1 MRDHYWRFA
10 GFYFFYFAFVGAFA
24 PYWSLYL
31 KSLALSAFQIGVLMS
46 LLQVMRIFSPNAWGW
61 LSDRSGRSVQVVRL
75 ASAAS
80 LIFYCGVFFGSS
92 FAWLFAVMALM
103 SFFWGGSLPLV
114 EAATMGHLGEATHNY
129 GRIRFWGSVGF
140 VIVVVGLGALLD
152 RVAIG
157 WVPWVVLLLLTCIVL
172 QAFLLPEIRAPE
184 HERESASVWEILRRR
199 EVVAFFIACFLMTVA
214 HGPLYVFYS
223 IYLVDHGYGKTA
235 VGVLWSLGV
244 VCEIFVFIY
253 LPRLLQRYALRAV
266 LLASLAAA
274 VVRFLLI
281 GWAADSMALM
291 ALAQVLH
298 ALTFGSYHGAA
309 LSFVHSHF
317 RGRHQAKGQA
327 LYTSLSFGAG
337 GALGGLLSGLAWE
350 RLGASLTFTI
360 ASVCALAGLVVIARQ
375 LNSDQGLP
383 T

>member
-1 MRDHYWRFA
+1 
-10 GFYFFYFAFVGAFA
+10 
-24 PYWSLYL
+24 
-31 KSLALSAFQIGVLMS
+31 
-46 LLQVMRIFSPNAWGW
+46 
-61 LSDRSGRSVQVVRL
+61 
-75 ASAAS
+75 
-80 LIFYCGVFFGSS
+80 
-92 FAWLFAVMALM
+92 M

-114 EAATMGHLGEATHNY
+114 EAATMGYLGEATHNY
-129 GRIRFWGSVGF
+129 GRIRFWGSIGF

-152 RVAIG
+152 LVAIG
-157 WVPWVVLLLLTCIVL
+157 WVPWVVALLLACIVL
-172 QAFLLPEIRAPE
+172 QAFLLPDARATQ
-184 HERESASVWEILRRR
+184 HEKVSGSVWEILRRR
-199 EVVAFFIACFLMTVA
+199 EVVAFFVACFLMTVA

-223 IYLVDHGYGKTA
+223 IYLVDHGYGKSA
-235 VGVLWSLGV
+235 VGVLWSLG

-266 LLASLAAA
+266 LLVSLAAA

-281 GWAADSMALM
+281 GWAADSIALM

-298 ALTFGSYHGAA
+298 ALTFGSYHSAA

-337 GALGGLLSGLAWE
+337 GAFGGVLSGLAWE

-360 ASVCALAGLVVIARQ
+360 ASACALAGLAVIARR
-375 LNSDQGLP
+375 
-383 T
+383 